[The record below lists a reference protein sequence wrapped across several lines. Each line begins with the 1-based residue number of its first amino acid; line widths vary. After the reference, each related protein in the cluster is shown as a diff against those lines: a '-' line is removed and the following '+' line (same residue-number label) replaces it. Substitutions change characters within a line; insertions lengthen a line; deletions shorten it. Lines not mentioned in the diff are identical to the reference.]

1 MQQENTAAVYP
12 VSESQGGIQRDED
25 IANFTIDFLRDHS
38 QRRDQPFFLAVGFRR
53 PHVPFAFP
61 ERFLGKG

>member
-1 MQQENTAAVYP
+1 MQQQGADAFHP
-12 VSESQGGIQRDED
+12 VSESEAGIQRDED

-53 PHVPFAFP
+53 PHLPFAFP
-61 ERFLGKG
+61 ERYLGKG